1 MAIGGGIGIF
11 VTLCAGFIPARN
23 AAKID
28 PIEIFRK

>member
-1 MAIGGGIGIF
+1 MVGSILGILITLGAGYIPAIG
-11 VTLCAGFIPARN
+11 